1 MEIWKDIEDY
11 ERLYQVS
18 NLGNVKSKKR
28 NKLLKPY
35 TTSND
40 YLVVKLSHNNKQ
52 INYFVHR
59 LVAKAFIPNPENKP
73 QVNHKDENI
82 QNNNAN
88 NLEWCT
94 HSYNQNYGKRNK
106 RVQEKLGI
114 KINQYDLKGN
124 YIKTFNSITEAQKKC
139 NTTHINECLSGKLKQ
154 TGGYIWKYAEILKG
168 DKETPDLFE
177 DVNTITKTPPVPKN
191 MDTSHLQAFL
201 EELEGDKE

>member
-11 ERLYQVS
+11 EWLYQVS
-18 NLGNVKSKKR
+18 NLGNIKSKKR

-88 NLEWCT
+88 NLQWCT

-154 TGGYIWKYAEILKG
+154 TGGYIWRYANKNNKRKEI
-168 DKETPDLFE
+168 
-177 DVNTITKTPPVPKN
+177 KN
-191 MDTSHLQAFL
+191 
-201 EELEGDKE
+201 E

>member
-1 MEIWKDIEDY
+1 MEKKQEEIWKVIE
-11 ERLYQVS
+11 EAPNYQVS
-18 NLGNVKSKKR
+18 NYGRVRNTKKKGKLIIGIFDKDGYPRVMLGTKDEEGKAKKITR
-28 NKLLKPY
+28 Y
-35 TTSND
+35 R
-40 YLVVKLSHNNKQ
+40 
-52 INYFVHR
+52 HR

-94 HSYNQNYGKRNK
+94 HSYNKNYGKRNK
-106 RVQEKLGI
+106 KVQEKLGI

-168 DKETPDLFE
+168 GKE
-177 DVNTITKTPPVPKN
+177 
-191 MDTSHLQAFL
+191 
-201 EELEGDKE
+201 